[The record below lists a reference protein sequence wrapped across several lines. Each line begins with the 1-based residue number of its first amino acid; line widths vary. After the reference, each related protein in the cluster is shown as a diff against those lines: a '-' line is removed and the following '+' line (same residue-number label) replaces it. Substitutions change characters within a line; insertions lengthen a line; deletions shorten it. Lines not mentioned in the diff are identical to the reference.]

1 MSKAGEKRTLS
12 GDDDEKSPFTDEQL
26 AALDEP
32 NKGECHCQHTT
43 CIYGCLWLSITSLF
57 AFGSSPAN

>member
-32 NKGECHCQHTT
+32 NKGECHCQHTQRAYMDV
-43 CIYGCLWLSITSLF
+43 YG
-57 AFGSSPAN
+57 